1 MAANKTDVLV
11 IGGGLAGL
19 ATAAYLARGGR
30 QVTVLERSKHLG
42 GRATTR
48 HEQGFSLNL
57 GAHALYRRGPAQAVL
72 AELGVNYT
80 GKAPSTRGLALFDGR
95 LHRLPVGPGSLAATG
110 LLSLRDKVF
119 FAGLFARLPKFR
131 SAQFTAMPW
140 GQWVDDQSRSE
151 AVRHL
156 LRALGRLSCYENDPA
171 VTSAGAVQAQL
182 QRAVRDGVLYLDG
195 GWQTLVDGLRR
206 AATNAGTSIVPESP
220 VERVDASS
228 ARPQAVLSDGSTWDA
243 AHIVL
248 ATDAPTARQLC
259 SAASPANSTP
269 ASSAPARPVWVA
281 CLDLALRKLP
291 LPRRTF
297 VLGLDRPVYVSVHS
311 ASAKLTPAGM
321 ALVHIMKY
329 LGPVGDAEPNALAT
343 ELEALADFVQPGWRE
358 QLVVRQFLPKMQA
371 VSAEVR
377 ADANG
382 LAGRPRIELAQGV
395 SCAGDW
401 VGSDGMLVDGVLASA
416 RAAAQ
421 RILAQSPMRAP
432 SISPAAV

>member
-1 MAANKTDVLV
+1 MAASKTDVLV

-19 ATAAYLARGGR
+19 AAAAFVARAGR

-42 GRATTR
+42 GRAATR
-48 HEQGFSLNL
+48 REQGFSLNL

-72 AELGVNYT
+72 AELGVQYT
-80 GKAPSTRGLALFDGR
+80 GKAPSTRGLALFAGR

-119 FAGLFARLPKFR
+119 FAGLFARLPSIR
-131 SAQFTAMPW
+131 AAQFAATPW
-140 GQWVDDQSRSE
+140 GQWVDDQSRSDT
-151 AVRHL
+151 VRRL
-156 LRALGRLSCYENDPA
+156 LQALGRLSCYENDPA
-171 VTSAGAVQAQL
+171 VTSAGAVLAQL
-182 QRAVRDGVLYLDG
+182 QRALRDGVLYLDG
-195 GWQTLVDGLRR
+195 GWQTLVDGLRC
-206 AATNAGTSIVPESP
+206 AATTAGASIVPESP
-220 VERVDASS
+220 VVRVDGNNAHPR
-228 ARPQAVLSDGSTWDA
+228 AILPDGSTWDA

-248 ATDAPTARQLC
+248 ATDATTARQLC
-259 SAASPANSTP
+259 SPTATTR
-269 ASSAPARPVWVA
+269 SAPARPVWVA

-291 LPRRTF
+291 VPRRTF
-297 VLGLDRPVYVSVHS
+297 VLGMDRPVYVSVHS
-311 ASAKLTPAGM
+311 ASANLAPAGM

-329 LGPVGDAEPNALAT
+329 LGPAGDADPNALAT

-382 LAGRPRIELAQGV
+382 LAGRPSVELAQGV

-401 VGSDGMLVDGVLASA
+401 IGSDGMLVDGVLASA

-432 SISPAAV
+432 SIRPAAV